1 MSDALLQ
8 IDDLHISFK
17 TSRGTVDAVVGV
29 SLEVRRG
36 EIFGIVGE
44 TGCGKTVT
52 GLSVLGLLPKS
63 AQIKQG
69 AIHFEGRNLLR
80 LGKDELNDLRGQS
93 ISMIFQDPS
102 TALNPVFTIGAQ
114 MERVARQHLGL
125 DARAARR
132 RSAEMLIA
140 VGLPD
145 PERILDSYAHQ
156 LSGGM
161 KQRAMI
167 AMALLCQPALII
179 ADEPTTA
186 LDVTIQAQVLAL
198 LRDLRQQFDV
208 AVLLITHNLGVVAYT
223 CDRLA
228 VLYAGRV
235 VESGPTEAIFTAPH
249 HPYTRGLLAA
259 IPRASCKGAPLVAI
273 PGSVPANPGAVQG
286 CAFAPRCAHAFDR
299 CRTEAPTLQPL
310 ADGRHASA
318 CFLAEGWEGRV

>member
-1 MSDALLQ
+1 MSDALLT
-8 IDDLHISFK
+8 IDDLHIAFK
-17 TSRGTVDAVVGV
+17 TSRGTLDAIVGI
-29 SLEVRRG
+29 SLEVQRG

-63 AQIKQG
+63 AQIKHG
-69 AIHFEGRNLLR
+69 SIRFEGRDLLQLR
-80 LGKDELNDLRGQS
+80 EAELNDLRGRA

-102 TALNPVFTIGAQ
+102 TALNPVFTIGSQ

-125 DARAARR
+125 DARAARQR
-132 RSAEMLIA
+132 AGEMLTA

-145 PERILDSYAHQ
+145 QGWILASYPHQ

-167 AMALLCQPALII
+167 AMALLCQPSLIV

-198 LRDLRQQFDV
+198 LRELRHQFGV
-208 AVLLITHNLGVVAYT
+208 AVLLITHNLGVVAQT

-235 VESGPTEAIFTAPH
+235 VESGPTEAVFAQPH

-259 IPRASCKGAPLVAI
+259 IPRASSKGAALTAI
-273 PGSVPANPGAVQG
+273 PGSVPANPGAVRG
-286 CAFAPRCAHAFDR
+286 CAFAPRCAHAFAR
-299 CRTEAPTLQPL
+299 CEEETPALRSL
-310 ADGRHASA
+310 ADGHHTSA
-318 CFLAEGWEGRV
+318 CFLAEAWAGRA

>member
-1 MSDALLQ
+1 MSDALLA
-8 IDDLHISFK
+8 IDNLHISFK
-17 TSRGTVDAVVGV
+17 TSRGTLDAIVGV
-29 SLEVRRG
+29 SLAVQRG

-63 AQIKQG
+63 AQVKQG
-69 AIHFEGRNLLR
+69 AIRFEGRDLLQLR
-80 LGKDELNDLRGQS
+80 QDEMNDLRGRA

-102 TALNPVFTIGAQ
+102 TALNPVFTIGDQ
-114 MERVARQHLGL
+114 MVRVARQHLGL

-132 RSAEMLIA
+132 RAAEMLVA

-145 PERILDSYAHQ
+145 PDWILSAYAHH

-167 AMALLCQPALII
+167 AMALLCQPSLIV

-198 LRDLRQQFDV
+198 LRELRRQFDV

-235 VESGPTEAIFTAPH
+235 VETGPTGAVFTAPH

-259 IPRASCKGAPLVAI
+259 TTSTSSARARASA
-273 PGSVPANPGAVQG
+273 
-286 CAFAPRCAHAFDR
+286 
-299 CRTEAPTLQPL
+299 
-310 ADGRHASA
+310 
-318 CFLAEGWEGRV
+318 RVMSG

>member
-1 MSDALLQ
+1 MTDTLLE
-8 IDDLHISFK
+8 IENLHISFK
-17 TSRGTVDAVVGV
+17 TSRGVLDAVVGV
-29 SLEVRRG
+29 SLEVQRG

-69 AIHFEGRNLLR
+69 AIRFEGRNLLR
-80 LGKDELNDLRGQS
+80 LGKDEMNDLRGQS

-125 DARAARR
+125 NSQMARR
-132 RSAEMLIA
+132 RSAEMLAA

-145 PERILDSYAHQ
+145 PDRILGTYAHQ

-167 AMALLCQPALII
+167 AMALLCQPSLII

-198 LRDLRQQFDV
+198 LRELRQQFDV
-208 AVLLITHNLGVVAYT
+208 AVMLITHNLGVVAYT

-259 IPRASCKGAPLVAI
+259 IPRASSKGAPLVAI

-299 CRTEAPTLQPL
+299 CRAEAPALQSL
-310 ADGRHASA
+310 TDGRHASA
-318 CFLAEGWEGRV
+318 CFLAEGWEGQA

>member
-1 MSDALLQ
+1 MSDALLT
-8 IDDLHISFK
+8 IDNLHISFR
-17 TSRGTVDAVVGV
+17 TSRGELDAIVGI
-29 SLEVRRG
+29 SLDVRRG

-63 AQIKQG
+63 AAIKAG
-69 AIHFEGRNLLR
+69 AIRFDGQDLLQLR
-80 LGKDELNDLRGQS
+80 AGEMNDLRGRA

-114 MERVARQHLGL
+114 MARVARQHLNL
-125 DARAARR
+125 DARSARR
-132 RSAEMLIA
+132 RCVEMLAA

-145 PERILDSYAHQ
+145 PERIMNSYAHQ

-167 AMALLCQPALII
+167 AMALLCQPSLIV

-198 LRDLRQQFDV
+198 LRELRSELDV
-208 AVLLITHNLGVVAYT
+208 AVLLITHNLGVVAHT

-235 VESGPTEAIFTAPH
+235 VESGSTEAVFSAPH

-259 IPRASCKGAPLVAI
+259 IPRAGVKGEPLVAI

-286 CAFAPRCAHAFDR
+286 CAFAPRCPHVYAR
-299 CRTEAPTLQPL
+299 CRAEAPPLRLL
-310 ADGRHASA
+310 ADGRHATA
-318 CFLAEGWEGRV
+318 CFLDEGWEGRA